1 MAPPEHARPAP
12 SDRATAQRRPATP
25 ERARLAP
32 GLETPRVVVG
42 LWQVADQERLR
53 GSPLDPEVGA
63 QAMAE
68 HAQAGFTAFDMADHY
83 GSAEVVAGALVRRL
97 GRAPTP
103 AAPQLQLL
111 TKWVPAP
118 GPVTRRMAAEAVDR
132 ARERMG
138 VDAID
143 LLQYH
148 PWSYADPGWLDA
160 LFHLAEQRER
170 GAVRHL
176 GLTNC
181 DAVHLEMAVRSGAPV
196 ATNQVCCSLLDRRAL
211 GAMSRVCRAH
221 DVKLLTY
228 GALAGG
234 FLTRRWLGR
243 PAPTTGPSQP
253 ASGPVPSATARRE
266 PRTWSQM
273 KYLRFVREAGG
284 WDRLQELLG
293 TLARV
298 ADRLGASMANVA
310 CRWALDQPAVAAVI
324 VGARLGERSH
334 IEDNARLLDFSLD
347 DQARAEL
354 DEAANRLDPIPGDC
368 GDEYRRPPFLT
379 ASGDLSH
386 HLDGPLPAPYPV
398 TWRAGGPPSDQASA
412 AREAPSPDG
421 RVSSGTPWEQMA
433 GYSRAVRRGDRIW
446 VSGTT
451 ASHRDR
457 RVGGDDPAAQTHFV
471 IDKIEGALHSLGAR
485 LQDVVRTRVY
495 VPAGVDWEAVARA
508 HGARFGSIAP
518 ANTLVRAGLVG
529 EGLLVEIEAEAVV
542 ERAPPPRPKP

>member
-1 MAPPEHARPAP
+1 MTPVTPE
-12 SDRATAQRRPATP
+12 TLATP
-25 ERARLAP
+25 EHLRLAP
-32 GLETPRVVVG
+32 GLEVPRVVVG

-53 GSPLDPEVGA
+53 GTPLDPEAGA
-63 QAMAE
+63 RAMAE
-68 HAQAGFTAFDMADHY
+68 HARAGLTAFDMADHY

-97 GRAPTP
+97 GPAPSAQP
-103 AAPQLQLL
+103 RLQLL

-118 GPVTRRMAAEAVDR
+118 GPVTRRMVAEAVDR
-132 ARERMG
+132 ARQRMG

-148 PWSYADPGWLDA
+148 PWNYADPSWLDA

-170 GAVRHL
+170 GAIRHL

-181 DAVHLEMAVRSGAPV
+181 DAVHLEMAVRSGVPV

-211 GAMSRVCRAH
+211 AAMSRVCQAH
-221 DVKLLTY
+221 DVKLLAY

-234 FLTRRWLGR
+234 LLTRRWLGR
-243 PAPTTGPSQP
+243 AAPAAGLSPAGGPSP
-253 ASGPVPSATARRE
+253 AAGSSPAA
-266 PRTWSQM
+266 RTWSQM
-273 KYLRFVREAGG
+273 KYLRFVQAAGG

-293 TLARV
+293 ALARV
-298 ADRLGASMANVA
+298 ADRLGVSMANVA

-324 VGARLGERSH
+324 VGARLGKRSH
-334 IEDNARLLDFSLD
+334 VADNLRLFGFSLD
-347 DQARAEL
+347 DEARAEL

-368 GDEYRRPPFLT
+368 GDEYRKPPFLT

-386 HLDGPLPAPYPV
+386 HIDGPLPAPYPV
-398 TWRAGGPPSDQASA
+398 VRLADGPEAEIVAAAGPAQEP
-412 AREAPSPDG
+412 PSPDA

-457 RVGGDDPAAQTHFV
+457 RIGGDDAAAQTHFV
-471 IDKIEGALHSLGAR
+471 IDKIEGALHSLGAG

-495 VPAGVDWEAVARA
+495 VPAEADWEAVARV
-508 HGARFGSIAP
+508 HGARFGSIMP

-542 ERAPPPRPKP
+542 AWGRRPHP

>member
-1 MAPPEHARPAP
+1 MT
-12 SDRATAQRRPATP
+12 SATP
-25 ERARLAP
+25 ERVRLAR
-32 GLETPRVVVG
+32 GLEVPRVVVG
-42 LWQVADQERLR
+42 LWQVADQERLL
-53 GSPLDPEVGA
+53 GAPLDPEAGA
-63 QAMAE
+63 RAMAE
-68 HAQAGFTAFDMADHY
+68 HAQAGLAAFDMADHY
-83 GSAEVVAGALVRRL
+83 GSAEVVAGALVRRMAAVPAT
-97 GRAPTP
+97 APR
-103 AAPQLQLL
+103 LHLL
-111 TKWVPAP
+111 TKWVPGP
-118 GPVTRRMAAEAVDR
+118 GPVTPQMAGDAVDR

-138 VDAID
+138 VDAVD

-176 GLTNC
+176 GLVNC
-181 DAVHLEMAVRSGAPV
+181 DAVHLDMAVRSGVPV

-211 GAMSRVCRAH
+211 GVMSRVCRAH
-221 DVKLLTY
+221 DVKLLAY

-243 PAPTTGPSQP
+243 PAPTAGL
-253 ASGPVPSATARRE
+253 A
-266 PRTWSQM
+266 RTWSQM
-273 KYLRFVREAGG
+273 KYLRFVQEAGG
-284 WDRLQELLG
+284 WDRLQEVLRA
-293 TLARV
+293 LARV
-298 ADRLGASMANVA
+298 ADRLGASMANAA

-334 IEDNARLLDFSLD
+334 VQDNLRLFGFSLD
-347 DQARAEL
+347 DEARAEL
-354 DEAANRLDPIPGDC
+354 DEAANQLDAIPGDC

-398 TWRAGGPPSDQASA
+398 AWRAGGPEGKIGPDAGAATDAAGA
-412 AREAPSPDG
+412 AREAPLPDG
-421 RVSSGTPWEQMA
+421 RVSSGTAWERMA
-433 GYSRAVRRGDRIW
+433 GYCRAVRRGDRIW

-457 RVGGDDPAAQTHFV
+457 RIGGDDAAAQTHFV
-471 IDKIEGALHSLGAR
+471 IDKIEGALHSLGAG
-485 LQDVVRTRVY
+485 LQDVVRTRAY
-495 VPAGVDWEAVARA
+495 VPDQADWEAVARA
-508 HGARFGSIAP
+508 HGARFGSIMP

-542 ERAPPPRPKP
+542 DPARGQP

>member
-1 MAPPEHARPAP
+1 MTPV
-12 SDRATAQRRPATP
+12 TP
-25 ERARLAP
+25 ERVRLAP
-32 GLETPRVVVG
+32 GLEAPRVVVG

-53 GSPLDPEVGA
+53 GVPLDREAGA
-63 QAMAE
+63 RAMAE
-68 HAQAGFTAFDMADHY
+68 HARAGLTAFDMADHY

-97 GRAPTP
+97 GPAPSTQP
-103 AAPQLQLL
+103 RLQLL

-118 GPVTRRMAAEAVDR
+118 GPVTRRMVADAVDR

-148 PWSYADPGWLDA
+148 PWNYADPSWLDA

-170 GAVRHL
+170 GAIRHL

-211 GAMSRVCRAH
+211 GSMSRVCQAH
-221 DVKLLTY
+221 DVKLLAY

-234 FLTRRWLGR
+234 LLTRRWLGR
-243 PAPTTGPSQP
+243 AAPAAGQAPAAGLSPAGGPSP
-253 ASGPVPSATARRE
+253 AAGSSPAA
-266 PRTWSQM
+266 RTWSQM
-273 KYLRFVREAGG
+273 KYLRFVQAAGG
-284 WDRLQELLG
+284 WDWLQGLLG
-293 TLARV
+293 ALARV
-298 ADRLGASMANVA
+298 ADRLGVSMANVA

-334 IEDNARLLDFSLD
+334 VADNLRLFGFSLD
-347 DQARAEL
+347 DEARAEL

-368 GDEYRRPPFLT
+368 GDEYRKPPFLT

-386 HLDGPLPAPYPV
+386 HIDGPLPAPYPV
-398 TWRAGGPPSDQASA
+398 VRRADGPEAEIA
-412 AREAPSPDG
+412 AAAGPAQEPPSPDA
-421 RVSSGTPWEQMA
+421 RVSSGTPWERMA

-457 RVGGDDPAAQTHFV
+457 RIGGDDAAAQTHFV
-471 IDKIEGALHSLGAR
+471 IDKIEGALHSLGAG

-495 VPAGVDWEAVARA
+495 VPAEADWEAVARV
-508 HGARFGSIAP
+508 HGARFGSIMP

-542 ERAPPPRPKP
+542 AWGRRPHP